1 MFLKKIFLSF
11 LIGFSYNFQHP
22 IAELNIVSSSYNL
35 HIILFLIFLK
45 GIQVV
50 RIEFFF
56 ILKIANIRCFILIAV
71 EMFHNIIGI

>member
-11 LIGFSYNFQHP
+11 LIGFSYNFQHL

-35 HIILFLIFLK
+35 HIILFFIFLK

-71 EMFHNIIGI
+71 EMFHNIIRK